1 MRIQITGT
9 LISQPKKVFTIEF
22 FANSV
27 NEPSGKFYLGAQ
39 QVTTDSAGEA
49 AFVFLGPLPPSGANF
64 ITATATDQNN
74 NASEFS
80 AVVW

>member
-1 MRIQITGT
+1 
-9 LISQPKKVFTIEF
+9 VFTIEF

-27 NEPSGKFYLGAQ
+27 NEPSGKFYLGSQ

-49 AFVFLGPLPPSGANF
+49 AFIFLGPLPPSGANF

-74 NASEFS
+74 NTSEFS
-80 AVVW
+80 AVVS